1 MNQKFLKA
9 YSGQTTEQLIALDG
23 EYRVDSIVLAFE
35 VIEHALL
42 AIECPKTAQITRDA
56 ICGAADRG

>member
-23 EYRVDSIVLAFE
+23 EYRVDSLVLAFE
-35 VIEHALL
+35 QAFNRS
-42 AIECPKTAQITRDA
+42 P
-56 ICGAADRG
+56 